1 MAGDSIVY
9 KALHESSFDGKT
21 LVFKSKKLEAQVQ
34 FEFSFLQYLGDNL
47 TKEKL
52 AFSNKSK
59 WVELTIHNNE
69 IELSDYFEESNRP
82 SVQSLFNLSKEDLIY
97 WIIIDDFEN
106 LKRISLN
113 VQDKYFSNLVEHRSK
128 FETCCAEDIRRGEL
142 FL

>member
-1 MAGDSIVY
+1 MAGDLIVY

-21 LVFKSKKLEAQVQ
+21 LVFKSNKLKKLEAQVQ

-52 AFSNKSK
+52 AFPNKSK

-113 VQDKYFSNLVEHRSK
+113 VKTNTF
-128 FETCCAEDIRRGEL
+128 
-142 FL
+142 